1 MSDRYQIPPQAT
13 TWGEHTRLLRW
24 RQIELDAMLHNP
36 RVPDT
41 AADAARDYPAPTA
54 DAVRQWELSTGHDL
68 VAFLR
73 AWTQDMPVEV
83 SRWVHHGLTS
93 SDIVD
98 TALSRTL
105 VDSTDL
111 LLADLRN
118 PRQQRSKD
126 EGLLET
132 IKYVA
137 LHSREIPRAGR
148 THGRIAAPTTVG
160 LQLAGLGL
168 MVKRAMRRLQSARR
182 EVNVTKL
189 SGPVGA
195 YGEIHP
201 SVEDRVAADR
211 VNFDESRT
219 ALGSTQV
226 VARDGIAAWGNA
238 LASLATAC
246 EQIATW
252 VRLGAQS
259 GVDELRE
266 GRLKGTVGSSAMPHK
281 RNPIRSERVCG
292 LARAVRG
299 HAATLANDVVL
310 WSERDISHSSVER
323 ELLESIVTL
332 THFLALETRDV
343 IRDLEVNADR
353 CLANLNLAGRDLR
366 SHARLTALTEA
377 GTGYWDAHSKAQIN
391 GSNAQ
396 LTAKEWLEFVGPTDH
411 VYAELECD

>member
-1 MSDRYQIPPQAT
+1 VSDRYSIPPQAA
-13 TWGEHTRLLRW
+13 TWNENTRLARW
-24 RQIELDAMLHNP
+24 RQIELDAMTHNP
-36 RVPDT
+36 RVPNE
-41 AADAARDYPAPTA
+41 AASAAYGFPTPSR
-54 DAVRQWELSTGHDL
+54 DAVRVWELSTGHDL

-73 AWTQDMPVEV
+73 AWTEDMPVEV

-111 LLADLRN
+111 LLQDVRN

-132 IKYVA
+132 IKGVA
-137 LHSREIPRAGR
+137 LNSREIPRAGR

-168 MVKRAMRRLQSARR
+168 LVKRAMRRVQAARR

-201 SVEDRVAADR
+201 HVEDQVAID
-211 VNFDESRT
+211 NSQFDESRT

-246 EQIATW
+246 EQVATW

-266 GRLKGTVGSSAMPHK
+266 GRLRGVVGSSAMPHK

-292 LARAVRG
+292 LARVVRG

-332 THFLALETRDV
+332 THFVVLETRDIV
-343 IRDLEVNADR
+343 LGLEVNADQ
-353 CLANLNLAGRDLR
+353 CLRNLNSAGSDLR
-366 SHARLTALTEA
+366 SHSRLTTLTSTGMSYWEA
-377 GTGYWDAHSKAQIN
+377 HKVARVS
-391 GSNAQ
+391 GSNVE
-396 LTAKEWLEFVGPTDH
+396 LTAKEWLEFVGEVEH
-411 VYAELECD
+411 VYAELEGD